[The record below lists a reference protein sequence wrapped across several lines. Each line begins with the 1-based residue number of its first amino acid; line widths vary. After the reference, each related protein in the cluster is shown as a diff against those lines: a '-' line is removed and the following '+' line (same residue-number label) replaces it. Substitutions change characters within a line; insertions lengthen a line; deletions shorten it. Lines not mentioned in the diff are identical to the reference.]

1 MHAIMELRRLGRR
14 IFLSL
19 IAVGLVLAL
28 MMLGGFADR
37 MVLYPSTQP
46 EDAMGA
52 ARVEVPFGGGR
63 LEIWTARSRGARKR
77 EPERYVLSFE
87 GNASRA
93 EWMVTS
99 DALQWKDRP
108 VEQWTVNY
116 PGYGGSTGPAR
127 LALLPHAAL
136 AAYGELAK
144 RAAGRPILASGTS
157 LGTSLALYVATER
170 PVAGLILK
178 NPPPLQN
185 LIVSHYGWWSL
196 WLPAWLVAR
205 QVPIEMN
212 SLRNAPRVRVPAV
225 FVLSELDEVVPPKY
239 QKKVVDAY
247 AGEKRIL
254 SLKGATHNALM
265 SEARQKEFEA
275 DLAWL
280 WERLTPSVAADPSG
294 SKSKEE

>member
-127 LALLPHAAL
+127 LA
-136 AAYGELAK
+136 
-144 RAAGRPILASGTS
+144 RRSSRPTWRGCGS
-157 LGTSLALYVATER
+157 
-170 PVAGLILK
+170 
-178 NPPPLQN
+178 
-185 LIVSHYGWWSL
+185 VSHPLSPRIP
-196 WLPAWLVAR
+196 PAR
-205 QVPIEMN
+205 
-212 SLRNAPRVRVPAV
+212 RVR
-225 FVLSELDEVVPPKY
+225 
-239 QKKVVDAY
+239 
-247 AGEKRIL
+247 
-254 SLKGATHNALM
+254 
-265 SEARQKEFEA
+265 
-275 DLAWL
+275 
-280 WERLTPSVAADPSG
+280 
-294 SKSKEE
+294 KSKNESVP